1 MIKLSYDPSYLGS
14 EGADKNLNF
23 ASTTGK
29 TPTISPLLHV
39 FHTAYVSLATH
50 IKCGPTHPLYSRW
63 WNNMAAS
70 TKRCPHLCV
79 FNVLILSL

>member
-14 EGADKNLNF
+14 EGADKYLNF

-39 FHTAYVSLATH
+39 LHTAYVSLATLVH
-50 IKCGPTHPLYSRW
+50 CIQDGGTTWQLPQSGAHTY
-63 WNNMAAS
+63 
-70 TKRCPHLCV
+70 V
-79 FNVLILSL
+79 FLMY